1 MPALPKLRNTKPHIE
16 QRIHRALE
24 ESRKKRNREHAPGIM
39 LSSVGKCPRALWAAL
54 HGLEEESPPEGRLL
68 VIFELGNA
76 VESHVISL
84 LRAAGF
90 SVSDRNYETQQQHA
104 VTAYDGRLRGR
115 LDGTIALGRD
125 KFERDDLLEVKSA
138 KVEKFE
144 ELLLSGYEAWNEEY
158 ADTLHAYMGWGG
170 FRYALAVVY
179 CKNDSRLYCERI
191 AFDPD
196 RFARITRK
204 VEHVLESDAPV
215 AKPDDATSQ
224 YSTYCK
230 YCSHNQWCYSALAEF
245 TFDE

>member
-1 MPALPKLRNTKPHIE
+1 MPAIPKLRNTKPHIE

-24 ESRKKRNREHAPGIM
+24 EDRKKRATEHAPGIM

-54 HGLEEESPPEGRLL
+54 HGIEEESPPEGRSL

-76 VESHVISL
+76 IESHVIGL

-90 SVSDRNYETQQQHA
+90 RVSDRSIETQKQHA
-104 VTAYDGRLRGR
+104 ISAYDGRLRGR

-125 KFERDDLLEVKSA
+125 KFERDDLLEIKSA

-144 ELLLSGYEAWNEEY
+144 ELLLVGYESWNEAY
-158 ADTLHAYMGWGG
+158 ADTLHSYMGWGG
-170 FRYALAVVY
+170 FRYALVVVY

-196 RFARITRK
+196 RFARIQRK
-204 VEHVLESDAPV
+204 VEHVLKSAEPV

-224 YSTYCK
+224 YSSCCK
-230 YCSHNQWCYSALAEF
+230 YCPHNQWCWSPLPDYP
-245 TFDE
+245 FDK